1 MKILL
6 TGFDPFG
13 GEKINPAFEAVKLV
27 KDRIS
32 GAEIVKLEIPTVIG
46 KCDKIVAQAVREQH
60 PDVLLS
66 IGQAGGRADI
76 TVEQVAIN
84 IVDARIPDN
93 EGNQPHDLVIREDGP
108 AAYFAT
114 FPVRSIVE
122 RMKSYEVP
130 ASISYTAG
138 TYVCNFIMYCNL
150 YLAAKEY
157 PTMKSG
163 FIHVPFSTSQALNKP
178 TPVPSMSMD
187 TMVKAIEAAI
197 EAIVEA

>member
-1 MKILL
+1 
-6 TGFDPFG
+6 
-13 GEKINPAFEAVKLV
+13 
-27 KDRIS
+27 
-32 GAEIVKLEIPTVIG
+32 
-46 KCDKIVAQAVREQH
+46 VAQAVREQH
-60 PDVLLS
+60 PEVLLS

-93 EGNQPHDLVIREDGP
+93 EGNQPHDQVIREDGP

-114 FPVRSIVE
+114 IPVRSIVE